1 MGSALGFGLRRRI
14 GPGEG
19 SGLCLWIL
27 GGTVAGGDERCST
40 NWHRGANTGVVRPLR
55 TSINSTA
62 LAAPSR
68 SGLDT
73 TVTITR
79 AASNATM
86 RAAAVAALLLHAPR
100 ANATN
105 TTFVRGPEGLN
116 YPEAEAFCTEIGA
129 TIASIRSAAENE
141 LARTACGGATCWIGL
156 EEIGGNAWTPKAS
169 QTWRWV
175 DGSDA
180 TYTNWIG
187 PEPNNHDGND
197 ERNAIMNCCEGVEG
211 VALTDTGGWYDVTEV
226 YDKPKPL
233 CRLAGELS
241 FDLVHVPAQCQHRCE
256 GKNGQD
262 HDKKCC
268 ALPGKMSCADDS
280 LGGKYQLVRT
290 ERNCN
295 HWDSD
300 RAYNYY
306 CLPCEAAS
314 EPDFDRVR
322 LT

>member
-1 MGSALGFGLRRRI
+1 
-14 GPGEG
+14 
-19 SGLCLWIL
+19 
-27 GGTVAGGDERCST
+27 
-40 NWHRGANTGVVRPLR
+40 
-55 TSINSTA
+55 
-62 LAAPSR
+62 
-68 SGLDT
+68 
-73 TVTITR
+73 
-79 AASNATM
+79 M
-86 RAAAVAALLLHAPR
+86 RATAVVALLLHALPGAHGA

-105 TTFVRGPEGLN
+105 VTFVRGPEGLN

-141 LARTACGGATCWIGL
+141 LARTACGASMCWLGL
-156 EEIGGNAWTPKAS
+156 EEIGGNARTPKAS

-175 DGSDA
+175 DGSTA
-180 TYTNWIG
+180 TYTNWVG
-187 PEPNNHDGND
+187 SEPNNYEGND
-197 ERNAIMNCCEGVEG
+197 ERNAVMNCCQGVEG
-211 VALTDTGGWYDVTEV
+211 VAFAINGGWYDATDV

-233 CRLAGELS
+233 CRLVGELS

-290 ERNCN
+290 ERHCN
-295 HWDSD
+295 HWDPD

-314 EPDFDRVR
+314 EPDFNRVR

>member
-1 MGSALGFGLRRRI
+1 
-14 GPGEG
+14 
-19 SGLCLWIL
+19 
-27 GGTVAGGDERCST
+27 
-40 NWHRGANTGVVRPLR
+40 
-55 TSINSTA
+55 
-62 LAAPSR
+62 
-68 SGLDT
+68 
-73 TVTITR
+73 
-79 AASNATM
+79 M
-86 RAAAVAALLLHAPR
+86 RATAVVALLFHALPGAHGT

-105 TTFVRGPEGLN
+105 ATFVRGPEGLN

-141 LARTACGGATCWIGL
+141 LARTACGGFTCWIGL
-156 EEIGGNAWTPKAS
+156 EEIGGNARTPKAS

-175 DGSDA
+175 DGSTA

-187 PEPNNHDGND
+187 SEPNNYEGND
-197 ERNAIMNCCEGVEG
+197 ERNAAMNCWS
-211 VALTDTGGWYDVTEV
+211 DTGGWCDAPEGYDQ
-226 YDKPKPL
+226 PKPL
-233 CRLAGELS
+233 CRLVGELS

-280 LGGKYQLVRT
+280 LGGTYQLVRT

-295 HWDSD
+295 HWDAD

-314 EPDFDRVR
+314 EPNFNRVR